1 MTLFRLFLTT
11 CLLAIVAYT
20 TVTIA
25 NHGLNPLPVFF
36 GDMVK
41 MGWPGQFNLD
51 FMGFLALSAIWVA
64 WRHQFSA
71 GGLGLAVLAFFG
83 GMLFLSI
90 YLLIHTRRAGG
101 DLKVVL
107 LGMGRAA

>member
-1 MTLFRLFLTT
+1 MT
-11 CLLAIVAYT
+11 
-20 TVTIA
+20 
-25 NHGLNPLPVFF
+25 NPRP
-36 GDMVK
+36 
-41 MGWPGQFNLD
+41 WPGQFNLD

-90 YLLIHTRRAGG
+90 YLLIHTSRAGG
-101 DLKVVL
+101 DIKVGCCQSKLAGSV
-107 LGMGRAA
+107 GS